1 MAVLKKIREFG
12 KRNKIEFTHHARLR
26 MYKRGISAE
35 DIRECLLKG
44 RIVESH
50 PNDKPY
56 PSYLLFL
63 EDKYLYAV
71 FVPWQRKRYIITAY
85 YP

>member
-1 MAVLKKIREFG
+1 MAVLKKIHEFG
-12 KRNKIEFTHHARLR
+12 KRNRIEFTQHARLR
-26 MYKRGISAE
+26 MYKRGISAK

-71 FVPWQRKRYIITAY
+71 CAVAEKKIYIITAY